1 MNLIK
6 INLLPYREMEEQKK
20 KKQFQTI
27 MVIGAAA
34 GLVAAGLI
42 YSSLAGMILN
52 QQGRNESLQAGIATL
67 DKELEE
73 VKTLNEQKRNFLER
87 RQRIAELDNKRF
99 EGARIIDTL
108 NQLVPDGA
116 YLLSLTGD
124 ASKNLVSN
132 QYAITG
138 KAISDNK
145 VAVLMTALPS
155 TGIFEQ
161 PELVKIEKTDDG
173 QQFILNALLLEQ
185 KVIVPD
191 AVGGGASV
199 SSGAAAASVTSTP
212 ATSASGGK

>member
-1 MNLIK
+1 
-6 INLLPYREMEEQKK
+6 MEEQKK

-116 YLLSLTGD
+116 YLLSLKGD
-124 ASKNLVSN
+124 ASRNLVSN

>member
-27 MVIGAAA
+27 MVIGVAA

-116 YLLSLTGD
+116 YLLSLKGD

>member
-108 NQLVPDGA
+108 NQLAPDGA

-124 ASKNLVSN
+124 ASRNLVSN
-132 QYAITG
+132 KYAITG